1 MGFKNVKRPTTYKL
15 YFHSLNSQTHQ
26 RNDFWSPFAILHILI
41 QRERRKFAFSLQ
53 QLGFFIGKKFLLR
66 ISILWQV
73 QKFAW
78 LSPSR
83 VKAID
88 ISVLWLTYSW
98 DLIAGILRQIKV
110 GCCIYLNSFVV
121 EIECKLFK
129 GHRGEHMTLF
139 CSDSEAWLHTNM
151 NQQLGKTSLSLLL

>member
-1 MGFKNVKRPTTYKL
+1 MGFKNVNRPTTNML

-26 RNDFWSPFAILHILI
+26 GNDFWCPFAILHILI
-41 QRERRKFAFSLQ
+41 QRERRKFALLQ
-53 QLGFFIGKKFLLR
+53 QLGFCMGKKFLLG

-78 LSPSR
+78 LSPGW

-88 ISVLWLTYSW
+88 ISVLWPTYSW
-98 DLIAGILRQIKV
+98 DLVAGILRQIRV

-121 EIECKLFK
+121 QIECKLFK
-129 GHRGEHMTLF
+129 GHRYTVNCSHVTL
-139 CSDSEAWLHTNM
+139 
-151 NQQLGKTSLSLLL
+151 